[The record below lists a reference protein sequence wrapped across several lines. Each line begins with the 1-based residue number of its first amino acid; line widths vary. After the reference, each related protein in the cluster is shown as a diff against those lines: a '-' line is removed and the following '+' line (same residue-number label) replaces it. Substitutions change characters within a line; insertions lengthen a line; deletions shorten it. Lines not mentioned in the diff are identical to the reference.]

1 MQFNTT
7 IEFLSIEI
15 TVNIDHTIIEWY
27 NWIAKPNVVIEI
39 DAEVNHGVP
48 DDSRLAEAIMVGLI
62 KQ

>member
-1 MQFNTT
+1 MHIDA
-7 IEFLSIEI
+7 IEFLGIEI

-27 NWIAKPNVVIEI
+27 NWIAKPNVVI
-39 DAEVNHGVP
+39 DAKVNHGVA

>member
-1 MQFNTT
+1 MHIDA
-7 IEFLSIEI
+7 IEFLGIQI

-27 NWIAKPNVVIEI
+27 NWIAKHNVVI
-39 DAEVNHGVP
+39 DAKVNHGVP